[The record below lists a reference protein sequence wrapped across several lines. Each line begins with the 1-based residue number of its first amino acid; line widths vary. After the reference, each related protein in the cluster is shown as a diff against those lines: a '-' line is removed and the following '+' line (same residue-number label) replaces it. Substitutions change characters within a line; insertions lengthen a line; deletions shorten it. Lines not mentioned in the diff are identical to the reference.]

1 QAQVMTGHNT
11 SSRVNANKKKSIL
24 RLTCLLKNL
33 RVEIPCQLSLLGY
46 HLGWLLRYRLGSK
59 PIPISLVQSSRW
71 DHPGRVAFLAFTV
84 QNWIFVYSF
93 LSSWLKK
100 IFPVLSSWS
109 FMVQLWSSWYG
120 HLGTL
125 RSAPSARLQ
134 TKLADMGPPLST
146 IKVQSKMSNTST
158 PNPSIYTIST
168 DYPPTSSFN
177 EDGNPISSFGSIHTP
192 PFLREMV
199 EDVFGG
205 SLNGSNY
212 CILISGEQ
220 LAPRV
225 LCKSHR
231 MDHYQFSML
240 INWTTVNTPPA
251 NPGPLFIPNTPPPP
265 YTTGYNL
272 AANLTGFAQS
282 SNDDNALVPQIRYPI
297 QFIRQIPARWITSPL
312 PKSIDHVQKKASYE
326 NLPPHLAQVWDLS
339 HLITCLSSTKH
350 QPGFKHSNGQDTL
363 PGWCFVDDKQLL
375 VILVNLHRLSCLVA
389 STLIL
394 ARSTLTTLAISPT
407 RHLKLLRRNL
417 SDTFVRPVIARLKPL
432 LSIINQ
438 GQPRDSRCRF
448 KSASSTKRAPK
459 VSVVLLRGSATL
471 PPDISPVMSESEAS
485 RCVVMETAMNT
496 LQNTVGTSVSG
507 ACPFVFDHPN
517 PFDPSLTPAPV
528 GALALSPTTLPPGL
542 IDLPSD
548 DPRVRS
554 RTSFKHLYGVLGP
567 FLAEP
572 SYPWEDLPRVLEISQ
587 TLHKAQEWYLES
599 VHFYPDVTGSVF

>member
-71 DHPGRVAFLAFTV
+71 DHPGRVAFLAFT
-84 QNWIFVYSF
+84 
-93 LSSWLKK
+93 
-100 IFPVLSSWS
+100 
-109 FMVQLWSSWYG
+109 LWSSWYG

-231 MDHYQFSML
+231 TDHYQFLML
-240 INWTTVNTPPA
+240 INWTT
-251 NPGPLFIPNTPPPP
+251 
-265 YTTGYNL
+265 
-272 AANLTGFAQS
+272 
-282 SNDDNALVPQIRYPI
+282 ALVPQIRYPI
-297 QFIRQIPARWITSPL
+297 QFIRQIPARWIT
-312 PKSIDHVQKKASYE
+312 
-326 NLPPHLAQVWDLS
+326 QVWDLS

-363 PGWCFVDDKQLL
+363 PGWCFVDDKQRPPLSSFPDNPCDL
-375 VILVNLHRLSCLVA
+375 TYSPPKAATAQSKRHIL
-389 STLIL
+389 
-394 ARSTLTTLAISPT
+394 
-407 RHLKLLRRNL
+407 
-417 SDTFVRPVIARLKPL
+417 IARLKPL

-587 TLHKAQEWYLES
+587 TLHKAQEWYLD
-599 VHFYPDVTGSVF
+599 PDVTGSVF